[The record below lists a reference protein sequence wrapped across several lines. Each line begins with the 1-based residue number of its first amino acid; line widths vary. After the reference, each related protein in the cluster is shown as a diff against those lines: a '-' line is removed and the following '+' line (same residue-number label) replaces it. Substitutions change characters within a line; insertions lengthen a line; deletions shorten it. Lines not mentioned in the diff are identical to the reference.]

1 MEWPRNYVLM
11 QAMINL
17 APLILATLA
26 YLVQK
31 RKHLSQLAQPAQ
43 NTEIAQ
49 NSVVTKGEF
58 LWQIPI
64 VFEVRNF
71 ILWKRLKDA
80 IKENQ
85 KRMSCESRDAVMIVY
100 SQIETLRMYQTFG
113 TSIPSFI
120 LQFAVVMKEKKVF
133 KWNEFGK
140 SRLHTDDDYI
150 LGRLAAASLLFSC
163 LINIIMISE
172 NFIYMPIYD
181 KSDMTKKKTTSQTK
195 KAHLFIVPIIAV
207 IFLPRIIN
215 LGLFFGSWRGQEG
228 LAGLFI
234 FIGALIIYTIGFAIL
249 IWKKYKKEWK
259 ENSYPLILSYLTSF
273 FCPCIIMHPESKLV
287 FFASLVSTIPH
298 LILTSAMLIVANHYP
313 DPRLAS
319 DDFGFLLPCFLIA
332 PTFTWMLSAYSREE
346 SQKILL
352 NAINL
357 RVVRFFLFTIVLS
370 ALDDVTDVL
379 TAKNYLR

>member
-1 MEWPRNYVLM
+1 
-11 QAMINL
+11 
-17 APLILATLA
+17 
-26 YLVQK
+26 
-31 RKHLSQLAQPAQ
+31 
-43 NTEIAQ
+43 
-49 NSVVTKGEF
+49 
-58 LWQIPI
+58 
-64 VFEVRNF
+64 
-71 ILWKRLKDA
+71 
-80 IKENQ
+80 
-85 KRMSCESRDAVMIVY
+85 
-100 SQIETLRMYQTFG
+100 
-113 TSIPSFI
+113 
-120 LQFAVVMKEKKVF
+120 MKEHEVF
-133 KWNEFGK
+133 KWDEFGK
-140 SRLHTDDDYI
+140 SRLHTDNYV

-163 LINIIMISE
+163 LINIFMISE
-172 NFIYMPIYD
+172 TFIYMPIYD
-181 KSDMTKKKTTSQTK
+181 QSDMTKKKTTSQTK

-207 IFLPRIIN
+207 IYLPRIIN
-215 LGLFFGSWRGQEG
+215 LGLFFGSWRGQAG
-228 LAGLFI
+228 LVGLFI
-234 FIGALIIYTIGFAIL
+234 FTGALIIYTIGFAIL

-313 DPRLAS
+313 DPRIAS

-352 NAINL
+352 NAINF
-357 RVVRFFLFTIVLS
+357 RVVKFFLFTIVLS